1 MTPRRPLWK
10 CPRCG
15 HRFVTKNLWH
25 SCVRVSLADHFRDKP
40 RQRKTTWDR
49 WLAAAR
55 TCGPVQAYAQKTRIV
70 IQARVRFAGAV
81 VRTSY
86 LDASLWLRRRAE
98 HPLLRRV
105 EDFGPLGFGH
115 HFRLEAPTDIDSSLR
130 ALMHE
135 AYRVGVQERGRPKP
149 AANDR

>member
-1 MTPRRPLWK
+1 MPSKPALWK
-10 CPRCG
+10 CPKCG

-25 SCVRVSLADHFRDKP
+25 SCVRVPLAVHFRDKP
-40 RQRKTTWDR
+40 IERRLTWDR

-55 TCGPVQAYAQKTRIV
+55 QCGRVRAYAQKSRIV

-98 HPLLRRV
+98 HRLLRRV
-105 EDFGPLGFGH
+105 EDFGALGFGH
-115 HFRLEAPTDIDSSLR
+115 HFRLVAPTDID
-130 ALMHE
+130 E
-135 AYRVGVQERGRPKP
+135 P
-149 AANDR
+149 